1 MPPLLANF
9 CIFSRDRVSLC
20 WPGWSGSLDLMIHPP
35 CPPRVLGL
43 QAVPAPHCF
52 LFFCFFFFEMS
63 AMAGGSLGSL
73 QPPPPR
79 FMQFSCLSLQNS
91 WDYRHPPPRPVVM
104 FAVLVE
110 RGFHHVVQARLEP
123 LTSSDPPASASQSV
137 AITGTSR
144 HAQPILP

>member
-1 MPPLLANF
+1 MSSRSENWLRSRRDHGFLMELATLSLLMA
-9 CIFSRDRVSLC
+9 
-20 WPGWSGSLDLMIHPP
+20 H
-35 CPPRVLGL
+35 L
-43 QAVPAPHCF
+43 QYLFLF
-52 LFFCFFFFEMS
+52 LFFEMEFCSCYPGWS